1 MLPGCVRSCMCLG
14 SLANHPEVTRSAISE
29 PISGVHHQRAP
40 NAAIA
45 ATAMKKTSPGGNF
58 GYAGSPDNHCIQ
70 IATAHPTRPV
80 TVNFVGNVKFDKFD
94 FIGVPSVGVERCS
107 WERQGDSLHV
117 SLSDQCRGWGI
128 EPDGLPANTDVS
140 QSSNCSP
147 GTRNEPRTRPLST
160 ERFRSLG
167 FMPMEKSANIT
178 RGAAA
183 SRARDDAVWLLTAR
197 TAKSIRSVEPQ

>member
-1 MLPGCVRSCMCLG
+1 MSNSINSISSLSLLYVLNDADG
-14 SLANHPEVTRSAISE
+14 SGKNTR
-29 PISGVHHQRAP
+29 
-40 NAAIA
+40 
-45 ATAMKKTSPGGNF
+45 
-58 GYAGSPDNHCIQ
+58 C
-70 IATAHPTRPV
+70 
-80 TVNFVGNVKFDKFD
+80 
-94 FIGVPSVGVERCS
+94 
-107 WERQGDSLHV
+107 HV
-117 SLSDQCRGWGI
+117 SLSDQCRGCGI

-183 SRARDDAVWLLTAR
+183 SRARDDVVWLLTAR
-197 TAKSIRSVEPQ
+197 TAKSIRSVEPQRIP